1 MKGFP
6 HLLFLVAMVG
16 GCATA
21 GSESALPTEP
31 IAWPVGQYL
40 LEGSVEYQRDTEW
53 AVRTVW
59 TDYRAELDIL
69 ADGTMSLS
77 SSSGP
82 CRESLSGLVRQDR
95 VPRQRTFSC
104 NEVTYVLR
112 PMAGTIQGE
121 IRVWVIEAIQQQGLC
136 SRRGIVNGLE
146 VCAAYARVVRERPVD
161 KTARL
166 RVVQKVPARAS
177 LEPPPSLSP

>member
-40 LEGSVEYQRDTEW
+40 LEGSVEYRRDTEW

-82 CRESLSGLVRQDR
+82 CRESPFGEVRQDR

-104 NEVTYVLR
+104 NDVSYVLK
-112 PMAGTIQGE
+112 PMVGTIRGE
-121 IRVWVIEAIQQQGLC
+121 IRVWVIEAIRQQGLC
-136 SRRGIVNGLE
+136 RRRGLQNGLE
-146 VCAAYARVVRERPVD
+146 VCAAYARVVREQPVD
-161 KTARL
+161 KMVRL
-166 RVVQKVPARAS
+166 SVVPKVPARAS
-177 LEPPPSLSP
+177 LEPPPPLSP